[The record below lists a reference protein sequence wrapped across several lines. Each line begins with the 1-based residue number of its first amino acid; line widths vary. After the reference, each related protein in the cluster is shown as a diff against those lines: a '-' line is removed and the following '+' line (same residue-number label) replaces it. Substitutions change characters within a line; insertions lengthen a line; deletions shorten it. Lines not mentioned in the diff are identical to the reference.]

1 MRLIIMLV
9 TLAALLSLY
18 FFFVLV
24 GAFVNFLLW
33 LVVGVLAG
41 WIASRITG
49 SRQGVLGDI
58 GIGLAGSVIGGVL
71 YSLVTGH
78 TAGGPLSLTRIGS
91 AVLGAVLLLIVLKVL
106 RGGGHS
112 MTEVV

>member
-1 MRLIIMLV
+1 MRLIVTLV
-9 TLAALLSLY
+9 VLAALLSLY

-24 GAFVNFLLW
+24 GAFVNFISW

-41 WIASRITG
+41 WVASRITS

-58 GIGLAGSVIGGVL
+58 GSGLAGSVIGGVL

-78 TAGGPLSLTRIGS
+78 TAGGPFSLTRIGS
-91 AVLGAVLLLIVLKVL
+91 AILGAVLLLVVLKVL
-106 RGGGHS
+106 RAGAHGS
-112 MTEVV
+112 TEVV